1 MTKASRT
8 NKTFDCVKFMREA
21 RARITAETADMNIEE
36 RIEWFNSKQYADP
49 ELEELAARIRK
60 STQAK
65 PTDIRDDWA
74 KRETV
79 TTNAKVLKAW
89 I

>member
-8 NKTFDCVKFMREA
+8 KKTFDCVKFMREA
-21 RARITAETADMNIEE
+21 RARITAETADMTIEE
-36 RIEWFNSKQYADP
+36 RIEWFNSKQYSDP

-65 PTDIRDDWA
+65 PTDTRDD
-74 KRETV
+74 
-79 TTNAKVLKAW
+79 
-89 I
+89 